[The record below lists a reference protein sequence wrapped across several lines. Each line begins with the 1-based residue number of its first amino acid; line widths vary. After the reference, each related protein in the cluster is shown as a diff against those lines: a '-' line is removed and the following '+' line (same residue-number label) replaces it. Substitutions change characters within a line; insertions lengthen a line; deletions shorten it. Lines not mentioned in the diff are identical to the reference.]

1 MTKAKSNQRNRKG
14 IIGEILSGAAGI
26 NIVAKVFITVM
37 LADIRHNLLGK
48 IRRAAP
54 DEFAG
59 QIDQAYVDRLACA
72 VYYCAISAPYQH
84 MVETAGSVVNF
95 AWNLMLQHP
104 EDCSPELLYKTMQ
117 DGFSKIS
124 PAMAAACTME
134 VLQQTALLLLNDWH
148 DHDGSPTDAETLHFD
163 IHFYFDESLHML
175 SSPDDEAIKREGQ
188 AYITNMPPED
198 LADYDPALIEQVRAW
213 KPEGDT
219 QH

>member
-1 MTKAKSNQRNRKG
+1 MTKAKPNRRATKG
-14 IIGEILSGAAGI
+14 FLVEMLSGEAGI
-26 NIVAKVFITVM
+26 SIMAKVFITVM
-37 LADIRHNLLGK
+37 LTDIKKNLLGK
-48 IRRAAP
+48 IRGVIPDGAA
-54 DEFAG
+54 
-59 QIDQAYVDRLACA
+59 IDQAYVDRLACA